1 MRGGGKKECEVIYT
15 GEEEEEGRPNRM
27 LVEAT
32 EAKVTWHL
40 CCVNY

>member
-1 MRGGGKKECEVIYT
+1 MWSDT
-15 GEEEEEGRPNRM
+15 GEEEEEEEEEEEGRPNRM
-27 LVEAT
+27 FVEAA